1 MIKIKATD
9 LEILRQEEETNRAGE
24 QSIVKAIANF
34 AVQDKKKDLLIQ
46 QLAQTVSS
54 MAIKIE
60 KIRG

>member
-54 MAIKIE
+54 MAIEIE

>member
-1 MIKIKATD
+1 MIKIKVTD

-54 MAIKIE
+54 MAIEIE